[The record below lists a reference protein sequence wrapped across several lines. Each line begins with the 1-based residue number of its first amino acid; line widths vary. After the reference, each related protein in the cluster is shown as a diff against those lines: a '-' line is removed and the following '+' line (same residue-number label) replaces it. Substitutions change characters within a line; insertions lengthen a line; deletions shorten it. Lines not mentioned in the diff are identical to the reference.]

1 MKASGSTPSLIRGVS
16 QQVPEERQLGQHTEQ
31 INLRPDPIQG
41 LSRRFGSKWQ
51 AETQLPLNHA
61 VHAAY
66 VTDTESFRTFDFT
79 YANKE
84 YSLLYRSAG
93 RAYNADLLPV
103 VVVYNRTDK
112 EFLSL
117 TKAGADLLLAQLE
130 AGGVSAVTSIGKFV
144 FFAGHS
150 ITPASSSSAVWASA
164 GNQNKAAL
172 WIRGGA
178 YSRTFTVTLKPVSGS
193 PTVLTYTTPDSA
205 YQGTLDTAGIP
216 VYMLDSVGG
225 TQTDTISAYIRTE
238 GADTVS
244 ELAWYQWSPSAL
256 TAYRNGIAMTNTYPA
271 APTTATQFS
280 YNTGDR
286 YVKFAPVNLGAT
298 NIAVTYTHAKT
309 VPNPNYGYEVANLTN
324 AYNSAVTAWIG
335 SASAASQPDAIAEE
349 LRALAVGA
357 GFAATRQ
364 GSHVLFTDV
373 VEIVADDGGDGSLV
387 RGVDNEINSVDQVSA
402 VHWVGKVV
410 KVRARSS
417 ENAYYLRATAKDST
431 VLTGFT
437 EVTWVE
443 GAGVEHSLS
452 GMLVYGTPIGSTFYM
467 ASTASGLQ
475 SITGLT
481 DVPDFSSSTVGDND
495 SSPLP
500 YFVGRKITYLGVF
513 QDRLLVGSG
522 GVLRASKVGEYL
534 NFFRS
539 SVLTAPADDPLEILA
554 QGSEDDELR
563 HSVLYDRDLVVFG
576 NKRQYAVSGRTPL
589 TPTSALLAPISS
601 HAHAASLPPI
611 ASGGFIFYA
620 KLGEKDSSVHQIQ
633 PGINPESPE
642 SFPVSSQ
649 IDTYLDGACIE
660 MATISKPT
668 ALFLRTTGKRS
679 SLFVFDYLDT
689 TEGRKQ
695 DAWNRWDFHE
705 DLGPIIGLSGTTDGV
720 LIFSLRYHTLAGG
733 GTAYSVVADLCPM
746 TTGLASYPYLDS
758 VRPLGHLGTV
768 SPSLHSITLGPW
780 YVAFDGTSEY
790 AFIGDALAEVDTL
803 LDEFPDA
810 TGPQAGITQEAVFIP
825 TNPMVLDRNG
835 KAITSGRLTITKL
848 LASFKNSSGFS
859 TDILANRVTETVD
872 YLGRVMGA
880 LVNVVGREP
889 VSDYQQSIPVG
900 RETRE
905 YKLTIRSRTWLPFTL
920 TSLEWVGQLF
930 NRTQRF

>member
-16 QQVPEERQLGQHTEQ
+16 QQVPEERQQGQHTEQ

-51 AETQLPLNHA
+51 AETQAPLNPA
-61 VHAAY
+61 AHAAY
-66 VTDTESFRTFDFT
+66 VTDTESYRTFDFT

-84 YSLLYRSAG
+84 YSLLYRSAA

-103 VVVYNRTDK
+103 VLVYNKTDK
-112 EFLSL
+112 EFLAL
-117 TKAGADLLLAQLE
+117 TKATGDLLLAQLE
-130 AGGVSAVTSIGKFV
+130 AGGVSAITSIGKFV
-144 FFAGHS
+144 FFAGQT
-150 ITPASSSSAVWASA
+150 ITPESTSTQVWANAS
-164 GNQNKAAL
+164 NQNKATV

-193 PTVLTYTTPDSA
+193 PVTLTYTTPDSA

-216 VYMLDSVGG
+216 VYMGDHAGG
-225 TQTDTISAYIRTE
+225 TQTDTVAAYVKSLGI
-238 GADTVS
+238 GTVA
-244 ELAWYQWSPSAL
+244 ELAWHQWGPHALSA
-256 TAYRNGIAMTNTYPA
+256 TRAGVTMTNVYPA
-271 APTTATQFS
+271 VPTTADQYS
-280 YNTGDR
+280 YTSGDR
-286 YVKFAPVNLGAT
+286 YVKFAAANLGAT
-298 NIAVTYTHAKT
+298 NIVITYTHDKT
-309 VPNPNYGYEVANLTN
+309 IPNPNYGYEVANLTN

-349 LRALAVGA
+349 IKSLAVAA
-357 GFAATRQ
+357 GFSATRQ

-373 VEIVADDGGDGSLV
+373 VEVVADDGGDGSLI

-402 VHWVGKVV
+402 VHWAGKVV

-417 ENAYYLRATAKDST
+417 ESAFYLRATPKDST
-431 VLTGFT
+431 VTTGFT

-443 GAGVEHSLS
+443 GAGVEHTLS
-452 GMLVYGTPIGSTFYM
+452 ATLVYGTPIGGTFYM
-467 ASTASGLQ
+467 ASTAAGLQ

-481 DVPDFSSSTVGDND
+481 DVPDFSKSTVGDND

-522 GVLRASKVGEYL
+522 GVLRASKIGEYL

-589 TPTSALLAPISS
+589 TPTSANLVPISS

-620 KLGEKDSSVHQIQ
+620 KIGEKDSSVHQIQ

-649 IDTYLDGACIE
+649 IDTYLNGACIE
-660 MATISKPT
+660 MATVSKPT
-668 ALFLRTTGKRS
+668 ALFLRTTGARS

-689 TEGRKQ
+689 PEGRKQ
-695 DAWNRWDFHE
+695 DAWNRWNFHE
-705 DLGPIIGLSGTTDGV
+705 DLGPIIGLSGTPDG
-720 LIFSLRYHTLAGG
+720 LLLFTLRYHTLAAGG
-733 GTAYSVVADLCPM
+733 AAYSVVADLCPM
-746 TTGLASYPYLDS
+746 TTGLAGYPYLDS
-758 VRPLGHLGTV
+758 IRPLGYLGTT
-768 SPSLHSITLGPW
+768 SPSLHSGTTGDW
-780 YVAFDGTSEY
+780 HVAFDGTSEY
-790 AFIGDALAEVDTL
+790 AFIGSALGGFATLLAE
-803 LDEFPDA
+803 FPEA
-810 TGPQAGITQEAVFIP
+810 TGPQAGIMQESVFVP
-825 TNPMVLDRNG
+825 TNPMVYDRNG

-848 LASFKNSSGFS
+848 LASFKNSAGFS
-859 TDILANRVTETVD
+859 TDILANRVTDTVD

-880 LVNVVGREP
+880 LVNVIGREP
-889 VSDYQQSIPVG
+889 VSDYQQSIPIG